1 MSKGLKIAI
10 IAVYDTLAVIVA
22 WLLAIL
28 VIEENTTYSIAECLA
43 GYRVWGLVVGVVVAL
58 ISNAIFGIYEQCLTF
73 ASVQEGVKILL
84 ACGVEAV
91 CMAVVAAITPELGI
105 PWAVIAIGMYFALAI
120 SARFSYR
127 FVRTFKFPKKK
138 EIVKVGII
146 GMCRAASLLIKE
158 IQQSKTHLRPV
169 CIIDENKKNLGQTLQ
184 GVPVV
189 TTFEDIESI
198 CEKYALK
205 EIIICQAVVSK
216 KKASEMIRTCQNL
229 GLTVKILP
237 DLTEFADG
245 SVSVSSIKKVNVADL
260 LGREQVKVNLAEIM
274 DYIKDRVVL
283 VTGGGGS
290 IGSELCRQ
298 IAKNSPKQ
306 LIIVDI
312 YENNAYEI
320 QQELNRHF
328 PDLNLKVLIAS
339 VRDQAKINSLFK
351 EYKPEIVFHAAA
363 HKHVPFMED
372 SPNEAVKNNVHGTL
386 NVATAAG
393 KFGAKKFV
401 LISTDKAVNP
411 TNIMGATK
419 RICEM
424 IVQTLDKHYETD
436 FVAVRFGNVLGSN
449 GSVIPLF
456 EKQIREGGPVTVT
469 HKDIVR
475 YFMTIPEA
483 VSLVLQ
489 AGANANGGEIFV
501 LDMGEPMNI
510 YELALNMIR
519 LSGLE
524 PFTDIDILVTGLRPG
539 EKLYEERLMEE
550 EGLQKTANKLISIA
564 KPIEVDEEQLF
575 NTVHQIYEKA
585 RKEIDDMK
593 YLVHDLVPTYTV
605 YEGKKNA

>member
-1 MSKGLKIAI
+1 MNRALKVTI
-10 IAVYDTLAVIVA
+10 IALYDIFTVVTA

-28 VIEENTTYSIAECLA
+28 VMQENTTFSIAECLA
-43 GYRVWGLVVGVVVAL
+43 GYNYLWLVGGIAIAL
-58 ISNAIFGIYEQCLTF
+58 VSNAIFGIYEQCLSF
-73 ASVQEGVKILL
+73 ASVHEGVKILL
-84 ACGVEAV
+84 SCSVEAV
-91 CMAVVAAITPELGI
+91 YMSVVSAVQIELGI
-105 PWAVIAIGMYFALAI
+105 PWVVVAVGMYFALAI

-138 EIVKVGII
+138 EIKKVAIV

-158 IQQSKTHLRPV
+158 MQEGKTPLRPV
-169 CIIDENKKNLGQTLQ
+169 CIIDDNKKNLGQTLQ
-184 GVPVV
+184 GVQVV
-189 TTFEDIESI
+189 ATTDEIESV
-198 CEKYALK
+198 CQKYEIK
-205 EIIICQAVVSK
+205 EVIISQPVISK
-216 KKASEMIRTCQNL
+216 KQTSDIIRRCQKT
-229 GLTVKILP
+229 GIKVKILP
-237 DLTEFADG
+237 DLSEIADG
-245 SVSVSSIKKVNVADL
+245 TVTVSSIKSVNVTDL
-260 LGREQVKVNLAEIM
+260 LGRDQVSVNLDEIM
-274 DYIKDRVVL
+274 GYISGKVVM

-320 QQELNRHF
+320 EQELKRHY
-328 PDLNLKVLIAS
+328 PELNLKVLIAS
-339 VRDQAKINSLFK
+339 VRDQLKVNTLFK
-351 EYKPEIVFHAAA
+351 ELRPEIVFHAAA

-393 KFGAKKFV
+393 KYGAKKFV

-424 IVQTLDKHYETD
+424 IVQTLDKHYDTD

-456 EKQIREGGPVTVT
+456 ARQIREGGPVTVT
-469 HKDIVR
+469 HKEIVR

-489 AGANANGGEIFV
+489 AGANAKGGEIFV

-524 PFTDIDILVTGLRPG
+524 PFTDIDVVVTGLRPG
-539 EKLYEERLMEE
+539 EKLYEERLMDE

-575 NTVHQIYEKA
+575 DTVHQIYKKA
-585 RKEIDDMK
+585 RKETDDMK
-593 YLVHDLVPTYTV
+593 YLVHELVPTYTV
-605 YEGKKNA
+605 YEGKK